1 MTLNNNNT
9 LIDAD
14 QENLDRTEVD
24 NGTALEGEVED
35 VDEDEEPVRDEQ
47 TAEAVVI
54 AGIQCGQLDTDS
66 VSIDRR
72 DLDVSKEAIIQQYVQ
87 HGCKCDLGPNK
98 SPCSTLFPVEHFRSV
113 RCQMAELSHD
123 ELDLVVMGQIMAGC
137 FSSETSAHRDQE
149 RGKTYTLFH
158 HNGKRVCQKTFLFFH
173 RIGYWRFKAV
183 KASFIAGGVAA
194 RVHGNTGKTKKFG
207 LTLKEIQDVVQ
218 YIMNY
223 AGVCS
228 RERERKRERE
238 RERER
243 KTERESRERWV
254 RKTYKRRRE
263 SE

>member
-1 MTLNNNNT
+1 MN
-9 LIDAD
+9 
-14 QENLDRTEVD
+14 RTEVD
-24 NGTALEGEVED
+24 NGMALKGEVE
-35 VDEDEEPVRDEQ
+35 DEDEEPVRDEQ
-47 TAEAVVI
+47 TAEAVVM
-54 AGIQCGQLDTDS
+54 AGIQRGQLDTNS
-66 VSIDRR
+66 VPIDRR
-72 DLDVSKEAIIQQYVQ
+72 DLDVAEEAIIQQYVQ
-87 HGCKCDLGPNK
+87 YGCNCDLGPNK

-113 RCQMAELSHD
+113 RSQMAELSHD
-123 ELDLVVMGQIMAGC
+123 EFDLVVMGQIMAGC

-173 RIGYWRFKAV
+173 RVGYWAV

-194 RVHGNTGKTKKFG
+194 RVHGNTGKTNKFG

-218 YIMNY
+218 YIINY

-228 RERERKRERE
+228 RESGRK
-238 RERER
+238 R